1 MTVRVRPGQR
11 PARATTSR
19 PRITGP
25 ALLARRAS
33 PAALPARGSRGSAL
47 WPRWLLPWRRRSRRP
62 SHRSASLA
70 SPPPARRSPVWTGPP
85 SSSRSRA
92 PSSPGRPAARDDP
105 ARQLQGLLA
114 RLPWPGRTAAF
125 RRQMEE
131 AVPEVVDV
139 LRATVAAGINPR
151 RALQAASDG
160 APPALEG
167 VLGQAIQAAELGAG
181 TGSAL
186 ATAARAEGLP
196 ELALAGEA
204 LDLAETTG
212 APPGPVLAGVAA
224 AAADRIRSRQAR
236 MAATAQARLSA
247 RVVAAMAPAFLGVL
261 ALTAPSDAAFLVR
274 EPLGWATLASAAVLE
289 LLGIR
294 WATRIVRGSNPMVPR
309 DPRPNATRD
318 RPSMGNSDPADG
330 GRGRA
335 RRTRWAR
342 GPRLARHLQ
351 RTRDPDGTG
360 RSHRMAALATVAA
373 IAAGVLSGAVVV
385 AAAAPGLVLFALLA
399 AVAWPVMG
407 RVGRRRAHTRRLAV
421 RSEAAPA
428 VLDLLGAALLA
439 GLNPH
444 RAVIRVAERAPEALQ
459 EDLSLA
465 AAVLRLGGTPASA
478 LRAAADRS
486 GLDELRAA
494 AAALEAAERWG
505 APPAEALAARAEVL
519 RVRARL
525 NAEAEAGRAAVRLAF
540 PLVLCFLP
548 AFVLLTV
555 VPTIAGAI
563 QTLTP

>member
-1 MTVRVRPGQR
+1 MTVRVGPGRP
-11 PARATTSR
+11 PERATMPR
-19 PRITGP
+19 PPITGT
-25 ALLARRAS
+25 ALPARRAS
-33 PAALPARGSRGSAL
+33 PARPRRGPSRGSAL
-47 WPRWLLPWRRRSRRP
+47 WLRWLLPWRRRSRRP

-70 SPPPARRSPVWTGPP
+70 RLPLDRRSPASTGLP

-92 PSSPGRPAARDDP
+92 PSSPGLPAARDDP

-114 RLPWPGRTAAF
+114 RLPWPGRPAAF
-125 RRQMEE
+125 RREMEE

-151 RALQAASDG
+151 RALQAASEG

-196 ELALAGEA
+196 ELVLAGEA

-294 WATRIVRGSNPMVPR
+294 WATRIVRGSNPMVSR
-309 DPRPNATRD
+309 EPRPNATRD
-318 RPSMGNSDPADG
+318 RPSMRNPDPADG
-330 GRGRA
+330 RGGRA
-335 RRTRWAR
+335 RQTRWAR
-342 GPRLARHLQ
+342 SLRPARHLQ
-351 RTRDPDGTG
+351 RTRRPEGTG
-360 RSHRMAALATVAA
+360 RPHRMALATVAA
-373 IAAGVLSGAVVV
+373 IAAGVLSGAVV
-385 AAAAPGLVLFALLA
+385 AAALPGLVLVALLA

-407 RVGRRRAHTRRLAV
+407 WAGRRRGHARRLAV

-428 VLDLLGAALLA
+428 VLDLFGAAL
-439 GLNPH
+439 
-444 RAVIRVAERAPEALQ
+444 R
-459 EDLSLA
+459 
-465 AAVLRLGGTPASA
+465 PAS
-478 LRAAADRS
+478 
-486 GLDELRAA
+486 
-494 AAALEAAERWG
+494 
-505 APPAEALAARAEVL
+505 
-519 RVRARL
+519 
-525 NAEAEAGRAAVRLAF
+525 
-540 PLVLCFLP
+540 
-548 AFVLLTV
+548 
-555 VPTIAGAI
+555 
-563 QTLTP
+563 TLTGP